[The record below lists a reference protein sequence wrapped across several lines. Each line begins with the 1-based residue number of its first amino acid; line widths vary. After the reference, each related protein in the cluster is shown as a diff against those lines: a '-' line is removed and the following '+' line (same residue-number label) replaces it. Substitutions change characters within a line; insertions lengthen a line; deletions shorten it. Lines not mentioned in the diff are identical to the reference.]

1 MNVKNNLLQPM
12 LSCAALFIL
21 TLLLLLTACSQT
33 CKTVSPPATSQPVL
47 TGIDVLLSEKMEL
60 IQDKRV
66 GLITNPTG
74 VTKSLQSTVDVL
86 FSQPRVQLVAL
97 FGPEHGVRGNRPA
110 GSYVETYA
118 DEKTGLPVFSLYGK
132 TKKPTAE
139 MLQNIGVLLFDIQD
153 VGVRPYTY
161 IYTMAYAMQAAK
173 EQNIPFIVL
182 DRPNPMGGNRVEGPV
197 LEEKFASFIGLYP
210 IAYVHGMTVGELARY
225 FNVEFQIGAD
235 LHVVTMRGWRR
246 DMTFDD
252 TGLPWT
258 PTSPHVPQSVTPF
271 FQAATG
277 AMGEL
282 QTVNIGIG
290 YTAPFQ
296 MVGAEWING
305 DEWSAVLTALNL
317 PGVLFRPLFYTPFY
331 GGMANIDLQG
341 VQLHPTDFAQ
351 FKPVHTQIA
360 LLYTL
365 YHLAPQ
371 NNLFSCD
378 LKMFH
383 LAMGT
388 DRIDQAIILGDD
400 LETIQELTQIGLSDF
415 MAKRAKYL
423 LY

>member
-1 MNVKNNLLQPM
+1 MNVKNDLLRPIQI
-12 LSCAALFIL
+12 SAALLIL
-21 TLLLLLTACSQT
+21 AQLLFLTACSQT
-33 CKTVSPPATSQPVL
+33 CKTVPPSATLLPVL
-47 TGIDVLLSEKMEL
+47 TGIDVLLFEKMGM

-66 GLITNPTG
+66 GLITNSTG
-74 VTKSLQSTVDVL
+74 VTHRLQSTVDAL

-139 MLQNIGVLLFDIQD
+139 MLQNIDVLLFDIQD

-173 EQNIPFIVL
+173 ERNIPFIVL
-182 DRPNPMGGNRVEGPV
+182 DRPNPMGGTLVEGPI
-197 LEEKFASFIGLYP
+197 LEEKFSSFIGLYP

-305 DEWSAVLTALNL
+305 DEWSTALNALNL

-331 GGMANIDLQG
+331 GGKANIDLQG
-341 VQLHPTDFAQ
+341 VQLHIIELEQ

-371 NNLFSCD
+371 NNLFSSD
-378 LKMFH
+378 LKMFR

-388 DRIDQAIILGDD
+388 DRIDQAIIRGDD
-400 LETIQELTQIGLSDF
+400 LETVEALTKIGLYDF
-415 MAKRAKYL
+415 MAKRSNYL